1 MKEAKARVGIIMGSD
16 SDWPLIQNTA
26 QTLDGFGVAHEVR
39 VISAHRNPSGAQRYA
54 STAARRGIRVLI
66 AAAGGAAHLAGALSA
81 NSTLPVI
88 GIPVPGGSLGGMD
101 ALLSTVQMPS
111 GVPVA
116 TVAVGQAGAVNA
128 AILAVQI
135 LALGDPALARK
146 LASHKKALLKKT
158 LKGDA
163 HIQSELKKVTTHHG

>member
-1 MKEAKARVGIIMGSD
+1 MKDARARIGIVMGSD

-26 QTLDGFGVAHEVR
+26 RALDEFGVAYEVR
-39 VISAHRNPSGAQRYA
+39 VISAHRNPAGAQRYA
-54 STAARRGIRVLI
+54 QGAARRGIRVLI
-66 AAAGGAAHLAGALSA
+66 AAAGGAAHLAGALAA
-81 NSTLPVI
+81 NTTLPVV
-88 GIPVPGGSLGGMD
+88 GVPVPGGALGGMD

-116 TVAVGQAGAVNA
+116 TVAVGQSGATNA

-135 LALGDPALARK
+135 LALSEAALARK
-146 LASHKKALLKKT
+146 LARHKKTLLRKT

-163 HIQSELKKVTTHHG
+163 HIQSELGKKS